1 MRNLNLSM
9 GLNICQ
15 KSNPKP
21 LKIDKKQMSGIKDA
35 EKFLLK
41 PSRNRCDHFGY
52 IDVGDGCWRRNVLV
66 TTMRCW

>member
-9 GLNICQ
+9 GLNICR

-21 LKIDKKQMSGIKDA
+21 LKIDKKQMSGIKDE

-41 PSRNRCDHFGY
+41 LSRNRFLMDHF
-52 IDVGDGCWRRNVLV
+52 IDTSRERKNKVECVF
-66 TTMRCW
+66 